1 MITNIRKLFLLTA
14 LVLFGGFAFSMT
26 INYLKTPQPTISQ
39 VLNVKENMIYS
50 VHYGFLT
57 LGTVILEPIRDTTY
71 HGSKAYY
78 ARTIIK
84 SNPSIPFVGRK
95 ERHYHSIFAKNDTTA
110 YGLSFWTDSIHDN
123 EYNDSRYEYDY
134 DNGFVYISE
143 FGVPTDTLALDGHGD
158 SGPSL
163 HYITRLYAGMDANRI
178 YPIYISNEKGM
189 VDMNYTSKI
198 DRISSEAFGGTVEA
212 YYSNGNAALK
222 GPFGFSGAYKAW
234 HSTNPCRTPLEA
246 HVRVWVGNV
255 KVKLQ
260 SYERLN
266 QNIKSIGTSKVSEV
280 TARC

>member
-1 MITNIRKLFLLTA
+1 MFSFTRKGLLFFSI
-14 LVLFGGFAFSMT
+14 VLFSGVIFAASNM
-26 INYLKTPQPTISQ
+26 INSTPQPTIDQ

-71 HGSKAYY
+71 HDRPAFY
-78 ARTIIK
+78 ARTIIR

-134 DNGFVYISE
+134 ANHMVYISE
-143 FGVPTDTLALDGHGD
+143 FGIPTDTLALDGPGD

-163 HYITRLYAGMDANRI
+163 HYITRLYAGMNVKRN
-178 YPIYISNEKGM
+178 YPIYISNEKGN
-189 VDMNYTSKI
+189 VAMNYTSRVE
-198 DRISSEAFGGTVEA
+198 RISNEAFGGTVDA
-212 YYSNGNAALK
+212 YYSDGNAAVK
-222 GPFGFSGAYKAW
+222 GPFGFSGVYKAW
-234 HSTNPCRTPLEA
+234 HSTNACRTPLEA

-255 KVKLQ
+255 RVKLQ
-260 SYERLN
+260 SYERFN
-266 QNIKSIGTSKVSEV
+266 SK
-280 TARC
+280 